1 MNKISI
7 ALNVVFALAL
17 GVLFY
22 FQFVGKSSNHSAGP
36 KDTLAGGIS
45 IAYVNTDSL
54 WKNYEK
60 VKVLE
65 AELEKSGNRIESEL
79 KGKANALQQ
88 EAYSFQEKIQSGSVT
103 QEQAQAKEAELMQKQ
118 QDLYQLKQE
127 YEEKAADETVK
138 KNEELRKEIFTFIDK
153 YNKEHD
159 NYTFVLSYSSLGSIM
174 VADSTLDITKPIL
187 EGLNEAYKK
196 KNTEK

>member
-1 MNKISI
+1 
-7 ALNVVFALAL
+7 L
-17 GVLFY
+17 
-22 FQFVGKSSNHSAGP
+22 
-36 KDTLAGGIS
+36 
-45 IAYVNTDSL
+45 
-54 WKNYEK
+54 K
-60 VKVLE
+60 V
-65 AELEKSGNRIESEL
+65 
-79 KGKANALQQ
+79 KANALQQ
-88 EAYSFQEKIQSGSVT
+88 EAYTFQEKIQSGSVT

-138 KNEELRKEIFTFIDK
+138 KNEELRKEIFAFIDK

-187 EGLNEAYKK
+187 EGLNQAYKK
-196 KNTEK
+196 NSEK

>member
-22 FQFVGKSSNHSAGP
+22 FQFVGKNSNHSSGP

-45 IAYVNTDSL
+45 ISYFNSDSPL
-54 WKNYEK
+54 TNYEQ

-88 EAYSFQEKIQSGSVT
+88 EAYTFQEKIQSGSVT

-138 KNEELRKEIFTFIDK
+138 KNEELRKEIFAFIDK

-187 EGLNEAYKK
+187 EGLNQAYKK
-196 KNTEK
+196 NSEK

>member
-22 FQFVGKSSNHSAGP
+22 FQFVGKNSNHSAGP

-60 VKVLE
+60 VKILE

-79 KGKANALQQ
+79 KGRANTLQQ

-138 KNEELRKEIFTFIDK
+138 KNEELRKEIFAFIDK
-153 YNKEHD
+153 YNKEHE

-187 EGLNEAYKK
+187 DGLNEAYKK
-196 KNTEK
+196 NKEK

>member
-22 FQFVGKSSNHSAGP
+22 FQFVGKGSNQSAGP

-138 KNEELRKEIFTFIDK
+138 KNEELRKEIFAFIDK

-187 EGLNEAYKK
+187 EGLNEAYKN

>member
-22 FQFVGKSSNHSAGP
+22 FQFVGKSSKHSPGP

>member
-1 MNKISI
+1 M
-7 ALNVVFALAL
+7 
-17 GVLFY
+17 
-22 FQFVGKSSNHSAGP
+22 
-36 KDTLAGGIS
+36 
-45 IAYVNTDSL
+45 
-54 WKNYEK
+54 K
-60 VKVLE
+60 V
-65 AELEKSGNRIESEL
+65 
-79 KGKANALQQ
+79 KANALQQ
-88 EAYSFQEKIQSGSVT
+88 EAYTFQEKIQSGSVT

-138 KNEELRKEIFTFIDK
+138 KNEELRKEIFAFIDK

-187 EGLNEAYKK
+187 EGLNQAYKK
-196 KNTEK
+196 NSEK